1 MKRKIFF
8 LSVSLILIL
17 CITAVYAEEWI
28 CSNCGKPNTANF
40 CTNCGQEHDVWICPG
55 CGEENDDA
63 FCGNCGTPKPID
75 LSFLYGTWKYD
86 YDDNDSY
93 VVFHED
99 GTMLVSCTYG
109 GVGQGTY
116 TATANQITM
125 SVDTDDET
133 TTQYKYIDDKIYLD
147 NKPVPLIRSKELAR
161 FCVCLDTETMDDTF
175 PVDTELFFEC
185 KDFSELQRFD
195 IVAVYYP
202 VHRKNIHVDR
212 IVGFPGDT
220 IVLQDGYL
228 FVNDEKYDEPYINN
242 EYRTGESNQ
251 FGPYTVPEGQFFV
264 LDDHRNK
271 AYDSRNIGALDASMF
286 VGAMIPNPD
295 LDIFTGQI
303 TGFHWVRTI
312 DIEKSTDTPSSSWV
326 LPDGATLTDQR
337 EEIYSYDSVF
347 DHYEE
352 AEVQRSTQVF
362 DHNEIYYTYED
373 NSNGTFTEVPHERP
387 VYTTEY
393 YTETVQQPVYIEVPH
408 YETKYYYT
416 TKSWQYARQI
426 TSSGDDQNPYWP
438 TDPIS
443 SDERQG
449 KQSQIYT
456 LTVSDGDSTRTYRVD
471 ESYWTSV
478 NLGDIIFI
486 TFHRDTAEI
495 FISDDTGN
503 YLAPVLFQY

>member
-1 MKRKIFF
+1 MKRKLFF
-8 LSVSLILIL
+8 LSIFFILVL
-17 CITAVYAEEWI
+17 CITTVSAEGWI
-28 CSNCGKPNTANF
+28 CSNCGKTNTTNF
-40 CTNCGQEHDVWICPG
+40 CTSCGQKHDVWICPS
-55 CGEENDDA
+55 CGEENEDS
-63 FCGNCGTPKPID
+63 FCGNCGTAKPVD

-99 GTMLVSCTYG
+99 KTMLVSNTYG

-147 NKPVPLIRSKELAR
+147 NKPVPLIRSEEAAR
-161 FCVCLDTETMDDTF
+161 FCVTLDTEAMNDTF
-175 PVDTELFFEC
+175 PVDTEIFFEC

-202 VHRKNIHVDR
+202 VHRKNLHVER

-220 IVLQDGYL
+220 IALQDGYL
-228 FVNDEKYDEPYINN
+228 FVNGEKYDEPYIND

-251 FGPYTVPEGQFFV
+251 FGPYTVPEGLFFV
-264 LDDHRNK
+264 LGDHRNNS
-271 AYDSRNIGALDASMF
+271 YDSRNIGALDISMY
-286 VGAMIPNPD
+286 VGVMTRNPD

-312 DIEKSTDTPSSSWV
+312 DIEKSTDTSGSDWV
-326 LPDGATLTDQR
+326 LPEGATLTDQK
-337 EEIYSYDSVF
+337 EEIHHYDSVL

-352 AEVQRSTQVF
+352 AEVQRSQQVF
-362 DHNEIYYTYED
+362 DHNETYYTYQD
-373 NSNGTFTEVPHERP
+373 NGNGGFTEVPHERP

-393 YTETVQQPVYIEVPH
+393 YTETVQQPIYVQVPR

-416 TKSWQYARQI
+416 TKSWQYSRQI
-426 TSSGDDQNPYWP
+426 TASGDDQNPYWP
-438 TDPIS
+438 ADPIS
-443 SDERQG
+443 SNERQG

-456 LTVSDGDSTRTYRVD
+456 LTVSDGNNTRTYKVD
-471 ESYWTSV
+471 ESYWVSV
-478 NLGDIIFI
+478 NPGDTISV
-486 TFHRDTAEI
+486 TFQRNTAET
-495 FISDDTGN
+495 FISDSTGN
-503 YLAPVLFQY
+503 YLAPASLQ